1 MTHSVCV
8 CSAHKNVVLLVYTL
22 DWNVT
27 YKDLIKK
34 IVCNTESSKCVMH
47 WCESCLGTTTLE
59 EFLYQELSKDKDDEK
74 FDYCQWD
81 TTG

>member
-8 CSAHKNVVLLVYTL
+8 CSAQKNVVLLVYVL